1 MLAVMIPFYIYIY
14 ILINDTF
21 KIFSNEIK
29 GTVTQTE
36 YKFDA
41 TL

>member
-1 MLAVMIPFYIYIY
+1 MLAVMIPFYVVFF
-14 ILINDTF
+14 LINDTF

-36 YKFDA
+36 YDFDA
-41 TL
+41 AL

>member
-1 MLAVMIPFYIYIY
+1 MLAVMLPFYIYIF
-14 ILINDTF
+14 LINDTF

-29 GTVTQTE
+29 GTVTQAE